1 MRPSLKDA
9 SCECLDESSQTAKK
23 RESIEIM
30 LAIDDTAKYAFIEY
44 GCLCKDKKTSNE
56 NGESNTRSV
65 ITRGATRY
73 L

>member
-9 SCECLDESSQTAKK
+9 SCECLDESFQTAKK
-23 RESIEIM
+23 RENIEIT
-30 LAIDDTAKYAFIEY
+30 LTINETARYGFIEY

-56 NGESNTRSV
+56 NGDRNDRSV
-65 ITRGATRY
+65 ITMGVTRY